1 MRRCYGANPKRAVNE
16 MDGLDERSILIIE
29 NLIWA
34 YENCNIADNKLI
46 RDFIDCGINHIKTQ
60 AKENAELIEKIDKLE
75 SKNARLKAES
85 DAAVEALG
93 TMTYPNCSGC
103 IDEGDMTERCI
114 NCDRNPDTKHIGED
128 HWEWSCPEYALI
140 KTNEIGGE

>member
-1 MRRCYGANPKRAVNE
+1 MSGWK
-16 MDGLDERSILIIE
+16 DGLDERSILIIE

-75 SKNARLKAES
+75 SESARLKAER
-85 DAAVEALG
+85 DAAVEEKVGICNDYKQETNYDKIKAMSIEEMGEFL
-93 TMTYPNCSGC
+93 SGAYFDGFNDR
-103 IDEGDMTERCI
+103 IKAKVEPYKYTVEWLNEPSEQTIEGR
-114 NCDRNPDTKHIGED
+114 
-128 HWEWSCPEYALI
+128 
-140 KTNEIGGE
+140 